1 MGMLKILAIENY
13 RSLQD
18 VTVELGQ
25 LTAITGPNGSGKS
38 NMYRAL
44 GLIADLIRECALHS
58 LAAEGGLRNVLFAGD
73 RPSGP
78 VALRLGIATEDLRYA
93 IELGL
98 PQLGPFNLDPEVKRE
113 VVWTGTAPR
122 PASLLADRKNQSVR
136 LLNDS
141 GTLAASQW
149 KPRAEESLLATL
161 TDPSLSP
168 ELYYLREAARSWRFY
183 DNLRVDA
190 HAPARR
196 PTPATFTPTLSFDG
210 GNFAAALATVIRVGN
225 NDLLQSAIGR
235 AFDGASVDVTEDDRG
250 IARVEFHSGLR
261 RGLDASELSDGTL
274 RFLMLAC
281 ILLPPRPPGLL
292 VLNEPEASLH
302 PSLLPELGRLI
313 ALASVKS
320 QVIVVTHAQELVAAM
335 GEEATIV
342 RLERGHA
349 TSVTDQLRFEGPD
362 WIWPKR

>member
-1 MGMLKILAIENY
+1 MLKILAIENY
-13 RSLQD
+13 RSLKD
-18 VTVELGQ
+18 ITVELGQ

-44 GLIADLIRECALHS
+44 GLIADLVREGALHS
-58 LAAEGGLRNVLFAGD
+58 LAAEGGLQNVLYAGH
-73 RPSGP
+73 RPPGP
-78 VALRLGIATEDLRYA
+78 VALRLGIATDDVRYA

-98 PQLGPFNLDPEVKRE
+98 PQLGPFRLDPEVKRE
-113 VVWTGTAPR
+113 VVWSGVAPR
-122 PASLLADRKNQSVR
+122 PATLLADRKNQHIR
-136 LLNDS
+136 LLNDA
-141 GTLAASQW
+141 GTLESSTW
-149 KPRAEESLLATL
+149 KPRSEESMLATL

-168 ELYYLREAARSWRFY
+168 ELYFLREAARSWRFY

-196 PTPATFTPTLSFDG
+196 PTPATFTPSVAFDG

-225 NDLLQSAIGR
+225 NALLQATVGR

-302 PSLLPELGRLI
+302 PSLLPELGKLI
-313 ALASVKS
+313 ALASKES

-335 GEEATIV
+335 GPEAYIIQ
-342 RLERGHA
+342 LQRGSE
-349 TSVTDQLRFEGPD
+349 TSVADQLRFEGPE